1 MGKSRWWHLAVAL
14 TGVALTIVVLVD
26 SMPQWRT
33 LGALAAL
40 WIFVLAWFTIGMRA
54 CYRPVPTTIFIAIVI
69 LCTGAATAFS
79 PSMATMQAIA
89 YPLVWVF
96 IERMRTAIIANVLLA
111 LAVGGGFLI
120 SLGTSEAALTQIIVT
135 LVLSLGF
142 SMAMGLWISRVFEL
156 STERQELID
165 RLQAAQGQLEALHR
179 DAGATSER
187 ERLAREIHD
196 TIAQSLTGIVLL
208 AQRAQGEFAAG
219 GAALGDQLALLESG
233 ARDALAETRSLVA
246 ATASANLVDG
256 GVAAALERLGER
268 FTRETDV
275 EVTVTITG
283 TAAMDRDAEVVVLRC
298 AQEGLANVRKHARA
312 RTASVTLQAATGTA
326 SLTVTDDGVG
336 FDALAAS
343 SGFGLVGL
351 RERLTLVGGSLA
363 VTSVGSGTRLVATLP
378 LAGQSVPFD
387 KLRER
392 MPLRERTVAEP
403 VAVTVAEPVAV
414 AEPVEAPSS

>member
-1 MGKSRWWHLAVAL
+1 
-14 TGVALTIVVLVD
+14 
-26 SMPQWRT
+26 PQWRT

-40 WIFVLAWFTIGMRA
+40 WIFVLAWFTIGARA
-54 CYRPVPTTIFIAIVI
+54 CYRPMPTAIFIALVIV
-69 LCTGAATAFS
+69 CTGAGTAFS
-79 PSMATMQAIA
+79 PSLATMQAIS

-96 IERMRTAIIANVLLA
+96 VARMRNAIIANVLLA

-135 LVLSLGF
+135 LALSLGF
-142 SMAMGLWISRVFEL
+142 SMAMGLWISRVFDL
-156 STERQELID
+156 STERQELIE
-165 RLQAAQGQLEALHR
+165 RLQAAQGQLESLHR
-179 DAGATSER
+179 DAGATAER

-196 TIAQSLTGIVLL
+196 TIAQRLTGIVLL
-208 AQRAQGEFAAG
+208 AQRAQGEFASG

-268 FTRETDV
+268 FTRETEV
-275 EVTVTITG
+275 KVTVTITG

-312 RTASVTLQAATGTA
+312 RTASVTLKVTGSTA
-326 SLTVTDDGVG
+326 SLTVADDGVG
-336 FDALAAS
+336 FDTSAAS
-343 SGFGLVGL
+343 SGFGLAGL
-351 RERLTLVGGSLA
+351 HERLTLVGGSLA
-363 VTSVGSGTRLVATLP
+363 MTSRATGTSLVATLP

-387 KLRER
+387 SPRER
-392 MPLRERTVAEP
+392 NDATAAEP
-403 VAVTVAEPVAV
+403 RAV
-414 AEPVEAPSS
+414 AEPGATPPVPNDSKNRSAVPAGIEAPTSVGKLKKRSEVTP